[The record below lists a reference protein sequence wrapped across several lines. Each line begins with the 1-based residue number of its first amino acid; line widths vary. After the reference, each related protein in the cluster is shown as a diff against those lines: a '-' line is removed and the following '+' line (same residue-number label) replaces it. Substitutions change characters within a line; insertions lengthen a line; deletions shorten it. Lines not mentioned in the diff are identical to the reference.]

1 MFSRAP
7 TCVCALAGQGSHTV
21 NISNVK
27 ITFFAVFHFIMYCTV
42 PPTVVKLLI
51 TGQWLN
57 RLLYSLLTIWQI
69 QSILVLN
76 IFWDLEKTTLRKQFV
91 SGTTSNRHTLE
102 KNHISGKSAN

>member
-69 QSILVLN
+69 QSILALN

-91 SGTTSNRHTLE
+91 SGTTSNRHKLE
-102 KNHISGKSAN
+102 KNHVSGNRAS